1 MWWFI
6 YGLVLGAGGMR
17 LLIWAAEDNRAI
29 SWTVWPIT
37 IFALIFGTLAVQHF
51 FASYKEMEPKA
62 AWMGLLFM
70 GIPAVIFA
78 GIAIWLFI
86 PS

>member
-6 YGLVLGAGGMR
+6 YGLCLGAGGMR
-17 LLIWAAEDNRAI
+17 LLMWAGDDNVAVA
-29 SWTVWPIT
+29 WYVWPIT
-37 IFALIFGTLAVQHF
+37 IIALISGTLAVQNF

-70 GIPAVIFA
+70 GIPAVILAGFA
-78 GIAIWLFI
+78 SWLFI
-86 PS
+86 P